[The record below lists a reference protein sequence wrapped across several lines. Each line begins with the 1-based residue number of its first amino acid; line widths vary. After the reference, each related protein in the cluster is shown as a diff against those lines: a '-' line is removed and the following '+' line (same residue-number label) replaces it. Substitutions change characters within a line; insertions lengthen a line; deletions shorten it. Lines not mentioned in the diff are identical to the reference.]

1 MIVSLLCTNN
11 RIREE
16 SSNET
21 VLYVRMSRFCVYY
34 VADD

>member
-1 MIVSLLCTNN
+1 MNVSLLCKRK

-21 VLYVRMSRFCVYY
+21 VVLALNVQILYLLRC
-34 VADD
+34 